1 MKNSRNIPLH
11 TLPALQFLAS
21 DQSTAFGEHWPSH
34 RIDFYAIVWFTE
46 DSGVHFIDFESYP
59 IRENMVYLIGRNQ
72 VHSIPSEVLPKAKT
86 IVFSTSFFH
95 RIEEPFLRQL
105 FLPFANDGILIP
117 GQMKEALTNL
127 FSLIVLENKGQND
140 HTLLLKYTSAFL
152 WQLYRFA
159 NHQRS
164 ITAGEDSRIIKLFQ
178 LLEKHYTEERS
189 AGFYAQQI
197 GLTPK
202 RINEILRERT
212 GMTISQLLYQLLLI
226 EAKRELFHG
235 RLPIKEIAY
244 QLGFGDQSYF
254 ARFFKKQTGITPE
267 EFREKESLSFR
278 V

>member
-1 MKNSRNIPLH
+1 MKNSHNIPLH

-21 DQSTAFGEHWPSH
+21 DQRTAFGDHWPSH

-46 DSGVHFIDFESYP
+46 NSGVHFIDFESYP
-59 IRENMVYLIGRNQ
+59 ISENTVYLIGQNQ

-105 FLPFANDGILIP
+105 FLPFVNDGIVIP
-117 GQMKEALTNL
+117 ANMREALTNL
-127 FSLIVLENKGQND
+127 FNLIVLENNGQAD
-140 HTLLLKYTSAFL
+140 LTLLLKYTTAFL
-152 WQLYRFA
+152 WHLYRFRD
-159 NHQRS
+159 HQS
-164 ITAGEDSRIIKLFQ
+164 SFTAGEDSRIIQLFA
-178 LLEKHYTEERS
+178 LLEEHYTEERS

-202 RINEILRERT
+202 RINEILRTKT

-244 QLGFGDQSYF
+244 QLGFADQSYF
-254 ARFFKKQTGITPE
+254 ARFFKKHTGITPE
-267 EFREKESLSFR
+267 EFREKESLRF
-278 V
+278 VV